1 MSARGALATVVAH
14 VRRGRLLRA
23 DDRVLLGLGGGV
35 ASAGM
40 LAALLMGREAGLPP
54 CELAVAA
61 VESDLDEEHDGA
73 EVVAEVGR
81 VARSFGLPF
90 FAVRPARTRGAV
102 HIEHELVAL
111 ARDQGYGRV
120 ALATTRDDE
129 LRRVLTGLG
138 RGAGLAGLAGYSPRG
153 PGGVVRPLLPL
164 REVEAAALARDLG
177 VEPVQLG
184 PRPGSRELSLEAT
197 VLPRWRALEPGLDAS
212 LLRVAKEARAVR
224 RMIRAEAAVR
234 LAQAREREGR
244 YRFVVT
250 AVAPGAAPLWLEV
263 SARLLDGVGP
273 RAHPSRGTWE
283 RRLAR
288 LFRFP
293 AGEVAAA
300 RSAPTLVLPGI
311 QADATLTDST
321 WVVRVT
327 HTLRGPTLRASG

>member
-1 MSARGALATVVAH
+1 MSGRGALAAVVAH

-23 DDRVLLGLGGGV
+23 DERVLLGLGGGV

-40 LAALLMGREAGLPP
+40 LAAFIMGREAGMPR

-61 VESDLDEEHDGA
+61 VEWDLDEEHEGA

-90 FAVRPARTRGAV
+90 FAVRPERTRGAV
-102 HIEHELVAL
+102 RVEHELVAL
-111 ARDQGYGRV
+111 AAAQGYRRV

-129 LRRVLTGLG
+129 LRRVFAGVG
-138 RGAGLAGLAGYSPRG
+138 RGVGLAGLTGYSPRG
-153 PGGVVRPLLPL
+153 PGGVVRPILPL

-177 VEPVQLG
+177 VEPVQIG
-184 PRPGSRELSLEAT
+184 PRVDSRDASLVST

-212 LLRVAKEARAVR
+212 LLRIAKEARAVR
-224 RMIRAEAAVR
+224 RMIRAEAVAR
-234 LAQAREREGR
+234 IEQAREREGR
-244 YRFVVT
+244 YRFVVS
-250 AVAPGAAPLWLEV
+250 ALSPGAAPLWLEV

-288 LFRFP
+288 LFRLP
-293 AGEVAAA
+293 AGEGAAGRA
-300 RSAPTLVLPGI
+300 APTLVLPGI
-311 QADATLTDST
+311 QADATLTDSQL
-321 WVVRVT
+321 VVRVT